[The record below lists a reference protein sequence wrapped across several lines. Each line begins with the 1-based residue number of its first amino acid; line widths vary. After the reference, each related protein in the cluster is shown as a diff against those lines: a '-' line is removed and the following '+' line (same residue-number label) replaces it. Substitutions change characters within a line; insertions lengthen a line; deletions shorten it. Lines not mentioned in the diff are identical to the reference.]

1 MSSAAAAPMVPAPYR
16 IRRARWET
24 ADTFT
29 LELTPDGGGAPAPF
43 APGQFNMLYAFGV
56 GEVPISI
63 AGDPARPASLEHTTR
78 VVGTV
83 TRALGALA
91 RNAVVGVRGPYGSA
105 WPLAE
110 AEGHDLV
117 LVAGG
122 IGLAPLRPAL
132 HHIIAQRDRYGR
144 VALVYGTRTPA
155 DLLYRREH
163 EHWRSR
169 GIDVLVTVDR
179 AIGAWGGHVGVV
191 TTLIR
196 RAPFDA
202 AFTLALVCGPEV
214 MMRFTAAEL
223 GRRGVT
229 ADRIYFS
236 LERNMKC
243 AVGFC
248 GHCQF
253 GPRFLCKDGA
263 VVRLDAVAGLLG
275 VAEV

>member
-1 MSSAAAAPMVPAPYR
+1 MSSRAASPMTPAPYR

-29 LELTPDGGGAPAPF
+29 LELAAEGARQPPSF

-63 AGDPARPASLEHTTR
+63 AGDPARPERLEHTTR

-83 TRALGALA
+83 TRVLGGLK
-91 RNAVVGVRGPYGSA
+91 RNAMVGVRGPYGSA
-105 WPLAE
+105 WPLVE

-132 HHIIAQRDRYGR
+132 LQIIARRERYGR
-144 VALVYGTRTPA
+144 VVLVYGTRTPA
-155 DLLYRREH
+155 DILYRREH
-163 EHWRSR
+163 EHWRAR
-169 GIDVLVTVDR
+169 GIDVLITVDR
-179 AIGAWGGHVGVV
+179 AIGAWGGQVGVV

-214 MMRFTAAEL
+214 MMRFAAAEL
-223 GRRGVT
+223 RRRGIT
-229 ADRIYFS
+229 NERIHLS

-243 AVGFC
+243 AIGFC
-248 GHCQF
+248 GHCQY
-253 GPRFLCKDGA
+253 GPSFLCKDGA
-263 VVRLDAVAGLLG
+263 VMRLDAVARLLDL
-275 VAEV
+275 AEV